1 MRVMWFPALVC
12 LALCFGGAAQAD
24 VYAYVDADGVTH
36 FSNVPT
42 DQRYRLVLG
51 GPTPGDGPRR
61 DPVVV
66 ADLNGALLARA
77 ERYEPYIK
85 EAARVTEVD
94 SRLLHAVIVVE
105 SAFDERAISKR
116 GARGL
121 MQLMPATARRYGVH
135 DLFNPRQNI
144 KAGAAYLRDLLDRY
158 GNDMQLVLA
167 AYNAGEAAVD
177 RHGGAIPPFKETQA
191 YVPRVL
197 GVYAALCR
205 LAQKT

>member
-1 MRVMWFPALVC
+1 MRVTWFSAFVYF
-12 LALCFGGAAQAD
+12 ALCFGGAAYAD
-24 VYAYVDADGVTH
+24 VFAYVDADGVTH

-42 DQRYRLVLG
+42 DPRYQLVLSAPPPG
-51 GPTPGDGPRR
+51 GEPRR
-61 DPVVV
+61 DTGAAVE
-66 ADLNGALLARA
+66 LNGALLARA

-85 EAARVTEVD
+85 EAARVAEVD

-105 SAFDERAISKR
+105 SAFDERAVSKR

-121 MQLMPATARRYGVH
+121 MQLMPATARRYGVR
-135 DLFNPRQNI
+135 DSFNPGQNI
-144 KAGAAYLRDLLDRY
+144 RAGAAYLRDLLDRY
-158 GNDMQLVLA
+158 GDDLQLVLA

-177 RHGGAIPPFKETQA
+177 RHGRAIPPFKETQA

-205 LAQKT
+205 ITQKT